1 MDLMAGSG
9 GGWMEQEEEEDV
21 GGYRR
26 RRFITNIYMLEKW
39 VNTFREL
46 PLRERTQYTSDRN
59 SIVMIYCSP
68 FLIQSDVLLIF
79 FAI

>member
-9 GGWMEQEEEEDV
+9 CGWMEQEEEEEEDV

-39 VNTFREL
+39 VNTFCEL
-46 PLRERTQYTSDRN
+46 P
-59 SIVMIYCSP
+59 
-68 FLIQSDVLLIF
+68 
-79 FAI
+79 